1 MCRKTLK
8 NISLYN
14 RVIISIG
21 IFFILAYLSSLFI
34 TNQIFQ
40 NSLDKQNDEHLL
52 SIARNM
58 ASIYQP
64 LKKDN
69 VLKIDQF
76 MRSFLHEEDLLAI
89 IIYEEKHQ
97 RLIIQ
102 SDNDHK
108 DNLLSKSIID
118 LVEGNLRSEPVL
130 LKNLDKIKIVICP
143 MGFGKNLKPS
153 GYLVLSYDKE
163 RIDQL
168 VINTKYLILGISTI
182 VLLLAF
188 LIVGGLSSRFTKPI
202 KEIIK
207 GTHQVSQ
214 GNFNYQIE
222 VHDDGELGQLARQF
236 NKMTLTL
243 NDFDKQRSLLNEKLQ
258 RANEKLEEKVKD
270 RAEKLNVIQ
279 QEVVAIFDQIPVGIL
294 VIDTDSNI
302 MWYNNELLHIV
313 ELPKN
318 ESISK
323 KQAFSIKHF
332 DKIGLTEI
340 LTQLHLHNE
349 RNIVQHHLN
358 FTKRQKSKQIEIVSQ
373 PLARGNNK
381 AAGTIFI
388 VKDVTREVILE
399 KKMIQDQRLENIGRI
414 AGGIA
419 HDFNNILAIILPN
432 AQLLKLQLRDRPEW
446 IKYLDTIEK
455 ASEQAALLTRKILS
469 FSRGSFTNTYEII
482 CLNEIVQEFIKM
494 FRRVSDRKIEIIDE
508 LAPDLWNIKAE
519 KGQIEQI
526 MMNLSVNARDA
537 MPDGGQLIFRT
548 ENFEYNHSSDNNID
562 LKLNSGKY
570 VKLEIADTGKGI
582 PENYL
587 DKIFDPFFSSKKEGQ
602 GTGLGLSVVYGIV
615 KSHHGFIDVRSKEKQ
630 GTIFRIFIP
639 MCEEKM
645 EKVQEHIDLIVSG
658 SGTLLIVD
666 DEAMI
671 RETLKGMLESLNY
684 KVLFASNGQHAIDV
698 YKSRQNEID
707 AILMDIQMPVMDG
720 VEAAQNILE
729 LDPEARIIF
738 TSGYAETKSFK
749 KLRKIGYQQFI
760 KKPYKIGNLADIIR
774 ETLSKHVVYT

>member
-1 MCRKTLK
+1 MCRKTLR

-14 RVIISIG
+14 KIIISIG
-21 IFFILAYLSSLFI
+21 IFFIFAYLSSLFI
-34 TNQIFQ
+34 THQIFQ

-52 SIARNM
+52 LIARNM

-64 LKKDN
+64 LKKEN
-69 VLKIDQF
+69 RLMIDQV
-76 MRSFLHEEDLLAI
+76 MRSFLHEEDLRAI
-89 IIYEEKHQ
+89 IIYEGRHQ
-97 RLIIQ
+97 KLVIQ
-102 SDNDHK
+102 CDNDHK
-108 DNLLSKSIID
+108 NNLFSQSIID

-130 LKNLDKIKIVICP
+130 LNLDKIKIVICP
-143 MGFGKNLKPS
+143 TGIGKNMKPS
-153 GYLVLSYDKE
+153 GHLVLSYDKE
-163 RIDQL
+163 RIYQL
-168 VINTKYLILGISTI
+168 VKNTKYFILGISTF

-188 LIVGGLSSRFTKPI
+188 LIMGGLSSRFTKPI

-207 GTHQVSQ
+207 GTDQVSQ

-222 VHDDGELGQLARQF
+222 VCDEGELGQLARQF
-236 NKMTLTL
+236 NEMTLTL
-243 NDFDKQRSLLNEKLQ
+243 NDLNKQKSLLNRKLQ
-258 RANEKLEEKVKD
+258 RSNEKLEEKVKD
-270 RAEKLNVIQ
+270 RAEKLKIFQ
-279 QEVVAIFDQIPVGIL
+279 QDVVAIFDQIPVGIL

-302 MWYNNELLHIV
+302 IWYNNELLRIV

-323 KQAFSIKHF
+323 KQVFAIKHF
-332 DKIGLTEI
+332 DDIGLTEV
-340 LTQLHLHNE
+340 LTQLHLHGE
-349 RNIVQHHLN
+349 RNVVQHHLN
-358 FTKRQKSKQIEIVSQ
+358 FTKRQKSKQIEVVSQ
-373 PLARGNNK
+373 SLARGADK
-381 AAGTIFI
+381 VAGTIFI
-388 VKDVTREVILE
+388 VKDVTREVVLE

-432 AQLLKLQLRDRPEW
+432 AQLLKLQLRDKPEW
-446 IKYLDTIEK
+446 MKYLDTIEK

-469 FSRGSFTNTYEII
+469 FSKGSYTSTYEII
-482 CLNEIVQEFIKM
+482 SLNEIVQEFIKM

-508 LAPDLWNIKAE
+508 LDQDLWNIKAE

-548 ENFEYNHSSDNNID
+548 DNFEYNYSSNNDIN

-570 VKLEIADTGKGI
+570 VKLEVADTGKGI
-582 PENYL
+582 PEKYL

-615 KSHHGFIDVRSKEKQ
+615 KSHHGFIDVRSNENQ
-630 GTIFRIFIP
+630 GTVFRIFIP
-639 MCEEKM
+639 MCEEKT
-645 EKVQEHIDLIVSG
+645 EKVQEHADLLVSG

-666 DEAMI
+666 DEEMI

-684 KVLFASNGQHAIDV
+684 KVIFASNGQHAIDV

-738 TSGYAETKSFK
+738 TSGYAEMKSFK
-749 KLRKIGYQQFI
+749 KLRKMGYQLFI
-760 KKPYKIGNLADIIR
+760 KKPYKIGNLADIIQ
-774 ETLSKHVVYT
+774 EALSKQVVYT

>member
-1 MCRKTLK
+1 MCRKTVR

-21 IFFILAYLSSLFI
+21 IFFIFAFLSSLLI
-34 TNQIFQ
+34 THRIFQ

-52 SIARNM
+52 LIARNM

-64 LKKDN
+64 LKKEN
-69 VLKIDQF
+69 RLMIDQV
-76 MRSFLHEEDLLAI
+76 MRSFLLEEDLHAI
-89 IIYEEKHQ
+89 IIYDGKHQ
-97 RLIIQ
+97 RLVIQ

-108 DNLLSKSIID
+108 NNLFSKSITD
-118 LVEGNLRSEPVL
+118 LVEGNLSSEPVL
-130 LKNLDKIKIVICP
+130 LNLDKMKIVICP
-143 MGFGKNLKPS
+143 TGIGENMKPA
-153 GYLVLSYDKE
+153 GYLALSYDKE
-163 RIDQL
+163 RIYQL
-168 VINTKYLILGISTI
+168 VKNAKYLILGISTV

-188 LIVGGLSSRFTKPI
+188 LIVGGLCSRFTKPI

-207 GTHQVSQ
+207 GTDQVSQ

-222 VHDDGELGQLARQF
+222 VCDDGELGQLARQF
-236 NKMTLTL
+236 NEMTLTL
-243 NDFDKQRSLLNEKLQ
+243 NDLNKHKSLLNRKLQ
-258 RANEKLEEKVKD
+258 RSKEKLEEKVKE
-270 RAEKLNVIQ
+270 RAKKLKIIQ
-279 QEVVAIFDQIPVGIL
+279 QEVVTIFDQIPVGLL

-302 MWYNNELLHIV
+302 IWYNNELLRIV

-332 DKIGLTEI
+332 NDIGLREV
-340 LTQLHLHNE
+340 LTQLHLRGE
-349 RNIVQHHLN
+349 RNVVQHHLN
-358 FTKRQKSKQIEIVSQ
+358 FTKRQKSKQIEVVSQ
-373 PLARGNNK
+373 SLVRGADK
-381 AAGTIFI
+381 VVGTIFI
-388 VKDVTREVILE
+388 VKDVTREVVLE
-399 KKMIQDQRLENIGRI
+399 RKMIQDQRLENIGRI

-432 AQLLKLQLRDRPEW
+432 AQLLKLQLRDKPEW

-469 FSRGSFTNTYEII
+469 FSKGSYTDTFEII
-482 CLNEIVQEFIKM
+482 YLNEVVQEFIKM
-494 FRRVSDRKIEIIDE
+494 FRRVSDRKIEIMDE

-548 ENFEYNHSSDNNID
+548 ENFEYNHSSNSDIN
-562 LKLNSGKY
+562 LKLNNGKY
-570 VKLEIADTGKGI
+570 VKLEVEDTGNGV
-582 PENYL
+582 PEKYL

-615 KSHHGFIDVRSKEKQ
+615 KSHHGFIDVRSKENQ
-630 GTIFRIFIP
+630 GTVFRIFIP
-639 MCEEKM
+639 MCEEKT
-645 EKVQEHIDLIVSG
+645 EKVQEHVDLIVSG

-666 DEAMI
+666 DEEMI

-684 KVLFASNGQHAIDV
+684 KVIFASNGQHAIDV

>member
-1 MCRKTLK
+1 MCRKTVR

-21 IFFILAYLSSLFI
+21 IFFIFAFLSSLLI
-34 TNQIFQ
+34 THRIFQ

-52 SIARNM
+52 LIARNM

-64 LKKDN
+64 LKKEN
-69 VLKIDQF
+69 RLMIDQV
-76 MRSFLHEEDLLAI
+76 MRSFLLEEDLHAI
-89 IIYEEKHQ
+89 IIYDGKHQ
-97 RLIIQ
+97 RLVIH

-108 DNLLSKSIID
+108 NNLFSKSITD
-118 LVEGNLRSEPVL
+118 LVEGNLSSEPVL
-130 LKNLDKIKIVICP
+130 LNLDKMKIVICP
-143 MGFGKNLKPS
+143 TGIGENMKPA
-153 GYLVLSYDKE
+153 GYLALSYDKE
-163 RIDQL
+163 RIYQL
-168 VINTKYLILGISTI
+168 VKNAKYLILGISTV

-188 LIVGGLSSRFTKPI
+188 LIVGGLCSRFTKPI

-207 GTHQVSQ
+207 GTDQVSQ

-222 VHDDGELGQLARQF
+222 VCDDGELGQLARQF
-236 NKMTLTL
+236 NEMTLTL
-243 NDFDKQRSLLNEKLQ
+243 NDLNKHKSLLNRKLQ
-258 RANEKLEEKVKD
+258 RSKEKLEEKVKE
-270 RAEKLNVIQ
+270 RAKKLKIIQ
-279 QEVVAIFDQIPVGIL
+279 QEVVTIFDQIPVGLL

-302 MWYNNELLHIV
+302 IWYNNELLRIV

-332 DKIGLTEI
+332 NDIGLREV
-340 LTQLHLHNE
+340 LTQLHLRGE
-349 RNIVQHHLN
+349 RNVVQHHLN
-358 FTKRQKSKQIEIVSQ
+358 FTKRQKSKQIEVVSQ
-373 PLARGNNK
+373 SLVRGADK
-381 AAGTIFI
+381 VVGTIFI
-388 VKDVTREVILE
+388 VKDVTREVVLE
-399 KKMIQDQRLENIGRI
+399 RKMIQDQRLENIGRI

-432 AQLLKLQLRDRPEW
+432 AQLLKLQLRDKPEW

-469 FSRGSFTNTYEII
+469 FSKGSYTDTFEII
-482 CLNEIVQEFIKM
+482 YLNEVVQEFIKM
-494 FRRVSDRKIEIIDE
+494 FRRVSDRKIEIMDE

-548 ENFEYNHSSDNNID
+548 ENFEYNHSSNSDIN
-562 LKLNSGKY
+562 LKLNNGKY
-570 VKLEIADTGKGI
+570 VKLEVEDTGNGV
-582 PENYL
+582 PEKYL

-615 KSHHGFIDVRSKEKQ
+615 KSHHGFIDVRSKENQ
-630 GTIFRIFIP
+630 GTVFRIFIP
-639 MCEEKM
+639 MCEEKT

-666 DEAMI
+666 DEEMI

-684 KVLFASNGQHAIDV
+684 KVIFASNG
-698 YKSRQNEID
+698 
-707 AILMDIQMPVMDG
+707 
-720 VEAAQNILE
+720 
-729 LDPEARIIF
+729 
-738 TSGYAETKSFK
+738 
-749 KLRKIGYQQFI
+749 
-760 KKPYKIGNLADIIR
+760 
-774 ETLSKHVVYT
+774 